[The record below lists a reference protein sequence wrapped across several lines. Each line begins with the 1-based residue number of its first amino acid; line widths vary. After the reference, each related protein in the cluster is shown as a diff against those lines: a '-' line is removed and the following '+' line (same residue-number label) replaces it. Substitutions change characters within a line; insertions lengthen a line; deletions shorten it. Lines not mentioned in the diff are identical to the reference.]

1 MWTGRDA
8 AEWLIITFKNKPK
21 CTGAEATRAP
31 DFWAGVGED
40 LQALQQQS
48 PQHGLLTA
56 IPRLPW
62 AQALLYA
69 ALQGTFP
76 PPSPGPTRAMLAG
89 AMGGLQ
95 LPAPA
100 LEEVV
105 LQLVADWVVGA
116 ESGQDAGVQ
125 RGMALLA
132 AVPFSSARLAGEA
145 RLLEAAQVGVWGC
158 GGVFG
163 SSDRLGYEDEIRMDG
178 PRRAPLSSIQLNP
191 PTPLNGDQ
199 PTLPHSLHSSPPGS

>member
-1 MWTGRDA
+1 MCHHQILCRIYHLNT
-8 AEWLIITFKNKPK
+8 TFQPQHTTPPKKNA
-21 CTGAEATRAP
+21 GAEATRAP

-56 IPRLPW
+56 IPPLPW

-76 PPSPGPTRAMLAG
+76 PPSPPPTRAMLAG

-105 LQLVADWVVGA
+105 LQLVADWVTGA
-116 ESGQDAGVQ
+116 ESGQDSGVQ
-125 RGMALLA
+125 RGLALLA

-145 RLLEAAQVGVWGC
+145 RLLEAAQVGG
-158 GGVFG
+158 
-163 SSDRLGYEDEIRMDG
+163 RLFV
-178 PRRAPLSSIQLNP
+178 L
-191 PTPLNGDQ
+191 TV
-199 PTLPHSLHSSPPGS
+199 